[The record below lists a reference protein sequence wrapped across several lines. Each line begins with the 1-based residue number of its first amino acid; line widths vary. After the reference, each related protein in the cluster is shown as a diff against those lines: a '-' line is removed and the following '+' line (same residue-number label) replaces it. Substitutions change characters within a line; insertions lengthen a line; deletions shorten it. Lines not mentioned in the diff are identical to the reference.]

1 MLRINSKSYNKTGD
15 FMLDLYWSDY
25 RDDWPSALHV
35 SNKNMIGST
44 Y

>member
-1 MLRINSKSYNKTGD
+1 MIEFESDEYNKTGD
-15 FMLDLYWSDY
+15 FIQDLYWSGY